1 MYILTELNARND
13 KRVDEMI
20 EQGLIAELTQFH
32 HEYSEAR
39 LKGNK
44 LVIKFC
50 DINILYIM

>member
-44 LVIKFC
+44 LVIK
-50 DINILYIM
+50 IL